1 MEELWAPPSAAASG
15 IIRMVCETL
24 MNDVEALVDA
34 FSEAAVAALT
44 EPSLLADA
52 SLHAESREFNRSDL
66 VQWLTSNIQQ
76 PGARVEPYLGA
87 RIATLIDDFV
97 TRGLA
102 PDYAAGWRAALSI
115 AWRYWVR
122 ACAELDLEPGLLA
135 EVLEI
140 SGHSMVQ
147 YALDSVSMLR
157 DASLAAAMNHAGA
170 EAMEMIQLIA
180 GGAAMSEALA
190 EERLGYRLARQHV
203 ALVLWVDGVDEG
215 EALDQAT
222 AALRS
227 SLDGR
232 QSLVARASSASRWV
246 WCSGD
251 ETLLAEDVE
260 AVLSDVPGVR
270 AAIGR
275 PGGGIEGFRSSH
287 QEALAAQ
294 AMLARL
300 GSARRLTSYAE
311 VELVDGLTKDRAGA
325 GRFVKNTLGAL
336 ANADPTLR
344 QALLTYIQCG
354 FNTTRAAAR
363 LYLHRNTVERRV
375 SRANELSRVK
385 VEHNPTYVAA
395 ALLVLDLVPDLG
407 GSASPLR

>member
-1 MEELWAPPSAAASG
+1 MEELWSPPSAAASEM
-15 IIRMVCETL
+15 IRAVCERL
-24 MNDVEALVDA
+24 MNDVDALVDA

-66 VQWLTSNIQQ
+66 VQWLTSNIQH
-76 PGARVEPYLGA
+76 PGARVEPYVGA
-87 RIATLIDDFV
+87 RIAALIEDFV
-97 TRGLA
+97 SRGLA
-102 PDYAAGWRAALSI
+102 PDYASGWRAALSI

-122 ACAELDLEPGLLA
+122 ECVLIRAEPELLA

-170 EAMEMIQLIA
+170 EAVAMIQLIA
-180 GGAAMSEALA
+180 SGAPMSESLA
-190 EERLGYRLARQHV
+190 EERLGYRMARQHV
-203 ALVLWVDGVDEG
+203 ALVLWVDEVEKV
-215 EALDQAT
+215 EALDQAS

-227 SLDGR
+227 SLNGR
-232 QSLVARASSASRWV
+232 QCLVARASNVSRWI

-251 ETLLAEDVE
+251 ETLLAEEVE
-260 AVLSDVPGVR
+260 AVLADVPRVR
-270 AAIGR
+270 AAVGS
-275 PGGGIEGFRSSH
+275 PGSGIEGFRSSH

-300 GSARRLTSYAE
+300 GSARRFTRYSE
-311 VELVDGLTKDRAGA
+311 VELVDGLTKDRDGA
-325 GRFVKNTLGAL
+325 GRFVMNTLGPL
-336 ANADPTLR
+336 AGADGTLR

-375 SRANELSRVK
+375 SRANELSAVK
-385 VEHNPTYVAA
+385 VENNPAYVAA
-395 ALLVLDLVPDLG
+395 ALLVLDLVPEFG
-407 GSASPLR
+407 MRSE